1 MASASDL
8 KRAPKIDII
17 TQSGAPE
24 LPVKA
29 VSEKLS
35 AESGNKLQ
43 LNTRA
48 NPKLV
53 SAVAFGHVYVHR
65 FNSTYVAGRLD
76 EVMRLAVSMSGLGR
90 QEQIELVRAGGAVPD
105 AYFSPDGKKDR
116 REYGY
121 LKTDDGASE

>member
-1 MASASDL
+1 MATANDL
-8 KRAPKIDII
+8 KKTPKIDII
-17 TQSGAPE
+17 TPSLAPE

-35 AESGNKLQ
+35 AETGNKLQ

-65 FNSTYVAGRLD
+65 FHSSYVAGRLD
-76 EVMRLAVSMSGLGR
+76 EVMRLAVSMGGLGR
-90 QEQIELVRAGGAVPD
+90 QEQIDLVRAGGAVPD
-105 AYFSPDGKKDR
+105 AYFNPEGKKDK

-121 LKTDDGASE
+121 LKNDEVSE